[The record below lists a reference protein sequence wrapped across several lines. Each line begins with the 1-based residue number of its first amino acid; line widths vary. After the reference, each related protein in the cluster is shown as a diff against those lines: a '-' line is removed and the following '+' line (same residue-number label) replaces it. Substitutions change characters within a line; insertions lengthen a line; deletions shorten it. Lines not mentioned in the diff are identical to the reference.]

1 MLWLV
6 IGAGRCGLQLAR
18 SMRAAGVA
26 VAGVVVRSPRGASR
40 ARRALPEVPR
50 ITGDRPFPEADA
62 ALLAVGDDALVAC
75 ARAVAPRLGPAC
87 RVALH
92 VSGLHPASALAP
104 LAARGRA
111 LGALHPLTSFPSATG
126 ALVPLDGVLAAV
138 DGDGAALRAA
148 RALARALGMRAR
160 RVAPESRARYHAA
173 AALAANLTHALVVA
187 AREELVR
194 CAFSPSDAAAALRP
208 LLAASTAAALA
219 ARGWE
224 ALTGPVGRG
233 DAATVGAHLRAL
245 SPDAAAAYAAVARL
259 AADRLRAAGIISE
272 HDAAKLLS
280 ALTGLDFSASVQPM
294 AGLGSR

>member
-1 MLWLV
+1 LWLV

-26 VAGVVVRSPRGASR
+26 LAGIVVRSPRGAAR

-50 ITGDRPFPEADA
+50 IAGEGPFPEADA
-62 ALLAVGDDALVAC
+62 ALLAVGDDALATC
-75 ARAVAPRLGPAC
+75 ARAVAPRLGPGC
-87 RVALH
+87 RVVLH

-148 RALARALGMRAR
+148 RALARTLGMRAR
-160 RVAPESRARYHAA
+160 RVGPEARARYHAA
-173 AALAANLTHALVVA
+173 AALAANLTHALVAA

-194 CAFSPSDAAAALRP
+194 CAFSPAEAAAALRP
-208 LLAASTAAALA
+208 LLAGSTAAALT

-224 ALTGPVGRG
+224 AMTGPLARG
-233 DAATVGAHLRAL
+233 DAATVGDHLRAL
-245 SPDAAAAYAAVARL
+245 TPDTAAAYAAVARL
-259 AADRLRAAGIISE
+259 AAGRLRAAGIVSE
-272 HDAAKLLS
+272 NDGAKLLS

-294 AGLGSR
+294 TGLGSR